1 MDWLSFASSVIGS
14 LVWPVAI
21 VMLVPILNRPIQQLL
36 KLLSEIRQLKTSVF
50 GGSIEAEFS

>member
-21 VMLVPILNRPIQQLL
+21 VVLVLILNRPLQQ
-36 KLLSEIRQLKTSVF
+36 LLSEIRQLNKSCF
-50 GGSIEAEFS
+50 GGSIETELS